1 VTFLQDEHVR
11 RDTTFEALQKLRP
24 AFKPDGGTVTAG
36 NASGIND
43 GAAMVAVATEEYA
56 KAHELSIRAE
66 IVSHSIVGLEP
77 DVMGVGP
84 STAVPAAL
92 EKAGLKLSDVDLF
105 ELNEAFASTSL
116 AVMRDLKL
124 DPEKVNVC
132 GGAIALGHPVGA
144 SGTRILVTLIH
155 ALRRARKELGVASL
169 CAGGGMG
176 IAVVVRAR

>member
-1 VTFLQDEHVR
+1 
-11 RDTTFEALQKLRP
+11 
-24 AFKPDGGTVTAG
+24 
-36 NASGIND
+36 
-43 GAAMVAVATEEYA
+43 
-56 KAHELSIRAE
+56 
-66 IVSHSIVGLEP
+66 
-77 DVMGVGP
+77 
-84 STAVPAAL
+84 VPAAL

-124 DPEKVNVC
+124 DPGKVNIC

-155 ALRRARKELGVASL
+155 ALRRVRKELGVASL

>member
-1 VTFLQDEHVR
+1 MTGPDITKDGNQLSETLGA
-11 RDTTFEALQKLRP
+11 TTTNY
-24 AFKPDGGTVTAG
+24 GYGTG
-36 NASGIND
+36 SD
-43 GAAMVAVATEEYA
+43 Q
-56 KAHELSIRAE
+56 L
-66 IVSHSIVGLEP
+66 
-77 DVMGVGP
+77 VGP

-124 DPEKVNVC
+124 DPGKVNIC

-155 ALRRARKELGVASL
+155 ALRRVRKELGVASL

>member
-66 IVSHSIVGLEP
+66 IVSHSIVGLKP
-77 DVMGVGP
+77 D
-84 STAVPAAL
+84 VPAAL

-124 DPEKVNVC
+124 DPGKVNIC

-155 ALRRARKELGVASL
+155 ALRRVRKELGVASL

>member
-1 VTFLQDEHVR
+1 MTGPDITKDGNQLSETLGATTTNYGYGTGSDQLATISMRGVVTQAIGY
-11 RDTTFEALQKLRP
+11 TA
-24 AFKPDGGTVTAG
+24 DGRIA
-36 NASGIND
+36 
-43 GAAMVAVATEEYA
+43 
-56 KAHELSIRAE
+56 
-66 IVSHSIVGLEP
+66 SHSIVGLEP
-77 DVMGVGP
+77 DVTGVGP

-155 ALRRARKELGVASL
+155 ALRRVRKELGVASL